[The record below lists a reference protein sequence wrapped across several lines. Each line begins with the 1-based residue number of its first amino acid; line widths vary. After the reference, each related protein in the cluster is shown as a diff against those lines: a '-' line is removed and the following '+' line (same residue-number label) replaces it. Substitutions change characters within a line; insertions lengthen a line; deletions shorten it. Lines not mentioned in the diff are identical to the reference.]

1 MVMEF
6 LRGIFTNSATALLL
20 ILGSAV
26 FNCVRADDGHT
37 WRIIEN
43 SHFRAL
49 SDDSVDDVK
58 KLLLELERFRLIVLK
73 LLTIKVQPDA
83 PPVDLVIF
91 NKVGDFR
98 NYTPND
104 NVAGF
109 ATDSREGHR
118 LIVMPARIAHAD
130 AMHDVRHEYVH
141 TLMAYYSY
149 HLPRWYNEGLAEF
162 LASVEIHKDE
172 IIVGEP
178 PKDRRSVSLY
188 SFDKLVADTIDP
200 TQTSLADAY
209 LQYWLLTDYMLT
221 DPKRSAKLDKY
232 VALYNTGMDS
242 LNAFK
247 MSFGMTP
254 QQMYRRKL
262 RVYIH
267 HFKAY
272 RMKFDFSGVDSNFS
286 IQPARKEEVKGMRTV
301 LAGVDWKK

>member
-1 MVMEF
+1 MEF

-20 ILGSAV
+20 LLGSAV
-26 FNCVRADDGHT
+26 FNCARADDGHT
-37 WRIIEN
+37 WRIIAN

-73 LLTIKVQPDA
+73 LVNIKVQPDA

-91 NKVGDFR
+91 NNAGDFR

-109 ATDSREGHR
+109 ATHDRNGHQM
-118 LIVMPARIAHAD
+118 IVMPARIARAD

-141 TLMAYYSY
+141 TLMAYQGFR
-149 HLPRWYNEGLAEF
+149 LPRWYNEGLAEF
-162 LASVEIHKDE
+162 LASVEIHKGE
-172 IIVGEP
+172 AIVGEP
-178 PKDRRSVSLY
+178 PKGRHSLTLY

-200 TQTSLADAY
+200 VHTSLADAY
-209 LQYWLLTDYMLT
+209 LQYWLLTDYILT
-221 DPKRSAKLDKY
+221 DPKRSANFSKY
-232 VALYNTGMDS
+232 VALYDSGMDS
-242 LNAFK
+242 LKAFK

-262 RVYIH
+262 RAYIH
-267 HFKAY
+267 NFKAY

-286 IQPARKEEVKGMRTV
+286 IQPASKQEVKGMRTV
-301 LAGVDWKK
+301 LAGIDWRK